1 MVCPTH
7 CSSRR
12 PWLNLR
18 AASAAVV
25 PTFSFEKAGT
35 AKPAGAEG
43 HGLLP
48 PESVFL
54 GLVGRED
61 LYSGNEAVVHGV
73 HINVVHI
80 EPASGRLGR
89 LPMHPA
95 GHAVAAGAHDI
106 HGG

>member
-1 MVCPTH
+1 M
-7 CSSRR
+7 
-12 PWLNLR
+12 NL
-18 AASAAVV
+18 SAVSAVVV

-35 AKPAGAEG
+35 KPAGAEG

-48 PESVFL
+48 PESVYL

-80 EPASGRLGR
+80 EPAASSCSNTILNKCWWNDSGAFRR
-89 LPMHPA
+89 
-95 GHAVAAGAHDI
+95 
-106 HGG
+106 